1 MPIIFRT
8 SKIGIEQDVRNI
20 PENYTALLM
29 HYFDCVC
36 TVLDLGFIQY
46 NLQKI
51 RSYTNYYNL
60 TDGEKKTLFMLCGL
74 FSVDVLKDKCIIE
87 NGEICG
93 DEQAVFFSLNSIK
106 TIVDP
111 IKYLEIEDLEI
122 QVKQVMFY
130 KDSWI
135 EKFYTKP
142 MQYSNELYS
151 HVHDHRKPETD
162 IESYIV
168 QTLSPPPP
176 LPPREHNKDFSPRP
190 WLLKIKT
197 TTFTEETRVRRIRE
211 MIKVKQ
217 RQTCCTCS
225 IL

>member
-1 MPIIFRT
+1 MPIIFRP
-8 SKIGIEQDVRNI
+8 SKIGIEQDVGNI
-20 PENYTALLM
+20 PENSTALLM

-36 TVLDLGFIQY
+36 NVLDLDFIQY
-46 NLQKI
+46 NLHKL

-87 NGEICG
+87 NVEICG

-130 KDSWI
+130 KKSWI

-142 MQYSNELYS
+142 MQYFNELYS

-162 IESYIV
+162 IESCIV

-176 LPPREHNKDFSPRP
+176 PPHEHNKDSSTKPR
-190 WLLKIKT
+190 LLKNKT
-197 TTFTEETRVRRIRE
+197 TTFTEETKVRRVHG

>member
-1 MPIIFRT
+1 MRSFTNSLYFNFRCVFFSAILQIMPIIFRT

-93 DEQAVFFSLNSIK
+93 
-106 TIVDP
+106 
-111 IKYLEIEDLEI
+111 
-122 QVKQVMFY
+122 
-130 KDSWI
+130 
-135 EKFYTKP
+135 
-142 MQYSNELYS
+142 
-151 HVHDHRKPETD
+151 
-162 IESYIV
+162 
-168 QTLSPPPP
+168 
-176 LPPREHNKDFSPRP
+176 
-190 WLLKIKT
+190 
-197 TTFTEETRVRRIRE
+197 RRR
-211 MIKVKQ
+211 
-217 RQTCCTCS
+217 R
-225 IL
+225 